1 MPRHAQL
8 TPPSYS
14 LEFQPEVLPSA
25 GQGGPQ
31 RPALPPHLSQE
42 TPKQA
47 MGLDPSQPQR
57 VLWFFEGLRRPCL
70 SPKWEASQGQG
81 ARAGHEVE
89 QADLV
94 DGELRVPQ
102 SAPTPRRY
110 TDQAWG
116 AQTDTWM
123 PHQKIYRPGALEP
136 QNHRFPG
143 RGQRPRVSDSSA
155 LPPSHETSQPTLAW
169 VPVSAPSPEEGA
181 QGCREKFTPA
191 PKQPGQAS
199 LQPGGAVKPFPP

>member
-1 MPRHAQL
+1 M
-8 TPPSYS
+8 
-14 LEFQPEVLPSA
+14 
-25 GQGGPQ
+25 
-31 RPALPPHLSQE
+31 
-42 TPKQA
+42 
-47 MGLDPSQPQR
+47 
-57 VLWFFEGLRRPCL
+57 LWFFEGLRRPCL

-123 PHQKIYRPGALEP
+123 PHQKILQTWSSGAPESQISGEGAEAQGL
-136 QNHRFPG
+136 RFIG
-143 RGQRPRVSDSSA
+143 
-155 LPPSHETSQPTLAW
+155 PPSIP
-169 VPVSAPSPEEGA
+169 
-181 QGCREKFTPA
+181 
-191 PKQPGQAS
+191 
-199 LQPGGAVKPFPP
+199 